1 MADRVINIIVNA
13 KDNASAGLKNVGGA
27 LGDIGKFALGGV
39 LANGITAIGG
49 AIVQMGKD
57 AFGSVANTER
67 LNMALTTMLS
77 KEIHS
82 AGILKERVKV
92 GTANIS
98 VTEGEI
104 KATLKKG
111 QSVDDVK
118 FRIDQLNTQLAVQ
131 RQRLAEA
138 TAKGK
143 ESQEELAA
151 RSARIAAMERNIG
164 KLTTSMGVEGTT
176 VSKTVSVYKEQT
188 KETVTWAE
196 AKKKAAE
203 ESQKLLKWIERL
215 AVQSPFSQE
224 DVAKSIKMG
233 MAYGFT
239 SEEAKRLTMA
249 NINFAAAT
257 GASGDVMER
266 VALALGQV
274 RAKGKLAGGEML
286 QLVEA
291 GIPMREILLDSGKV
305 AGLTA
310 ENFDKMQQK
319 GLIPAKAAMEAY
331 TEYVEKN
338 FNTAAKDQAGSLS
351 GLVASLGDLKDIA
364 LRDFFGGIFRAAQP
378 YLDKFVTVLGD
389 PNIQASI
396 KAIGENIGNV
406 VGGALSTVFGLAQTF
421 SSSGLQGVGVALGI
435 DPTTVSGIVNLVN
448 GQLIPAVAAMAVWF
462 QANLPLALQTLSTY
476 WTTTLQPVLG
486 ALVGFLA
493 TTLPPA
499 IQAVA
504 TVWTTVLQPALA
516 ALAQWLAANIPVAIQ
531 TASTVWATVLQPALA
546 AFGTFLTTTVFPF
559 LQRLGAWL
567 EKNMPAFIA
576 TASDVWNNVLLPA
589 IKGIWSFLQ
598 DPLFPLLKSIAGFL
612 VAVLGKAVE
621 ALAGAWQ
628 NILLP
633 AFQALDSF
641 LRPFLTDV
649 LDKLGKALEWIKG
662 VIDGL
667 VTTFTGWTTAVQ
679 NFKLPAVLTPG
690 SPTPMELG
698 LRGIL
703 GAMTELN
710 GAGLPN
716 FGQISSPQMAG
727 SGAGYSAPSSAPAAS
742 RQQIVQVVM
751 PNGKVLAETVVGDGA
766 GALFANGKRSYRR

>member
-77 KEIHS
+77 KEIHA
-82 AGILKERVKV
+82 AGILKEKIKV

-118 FRIDQLNTQLAVQ
+118 FKIDQLNTQLAVQ

-138 TAKGK
+138 TSKGK

-151 RSARIAAMERNIG
+151 RAARIAAMERNIG

-176 VSKTVSVYKEQT
+176 VSKSVAVYKEQT

-203 ESQKLLKWIERL
+203 ESQKLLKWIEKL

-257 GASGDVMER
+257 GAGGDVMER

-291 GIPMREILLDSGKV
+291 GIPMREILLESGKV

-338 FNTAAKDQAGSLS
+338 FATAAKDQAGSLS

-389 PNIQASI
+389 PAIQANI

-421 SSSGLQGVGVALGI
+421 SASGLQGVGVALGI

-448 GQLIPAVAAMAVWF
+448 NQLIPAVSAMAVWF
-462 QANLPLALQTLSTY
+462 QANLPLALQTLATY

-486 ALVGFLA
+486 ALVGFLVEA
-493 TTLPPA
+493 LPPA
-499 IQAVA
+499 IQTVA

-516 ALAQWLAANIPVAIQ
+516 ALAQWLAANLPAAIQ
-531 TASTVWATVLQPALA
+531 TASVIWSTVLQPALA

-559 LQRLGAWL
+559 LQKLGTWL
-567 EKNMPAFIA
+567 EKNLPTFIA
-576 TASDVWNNVLLPA
+576 AAEKAWNEVLLPA
-589 IKGIWSFLQ
+589 IKGIWAFLQ
-598 DPLFPLLKSIAGFL
+598 DPLFPLLKAIAEFL
-612 VAVLGKAVE
+612 GTVLGKAVE

-633 AFQALDSF
+633 ALTELDKF

-649 LDKLGKALEWIKG
+649 LDKLGAALEWIKG

-667 VTTFTGWTTAVQ
+667 VTTFNGWTTAVQ

-703 GAMTELN
+703 GAMTDLN
-710 GAGLPN
+710 RAGLPN
-716 FGQISSPQMAG
+716 FGQISSPQMAYA
-727 SGAGYSAPSSAPAAS
+727 GAGYNTSSSAPAAS

-751 PNGKVLAETVVGDGA
+751 PNGKVLAETVVDDGA
-766 GALFANGKRSYRR
+766 GAVFSNSKRSYRR

>member
-1 MADRVINIIVNA
+1 MSDRVINIIVNA

-39 LANGITAIGG
+39 LAQGITSIGG
-49 AIVQMGKD
+49 AIVQMGRD

-67 LNMALTTMLS
+67 LSMALTTMLS

-82 AGILKERVKV
+82 AGVLKERIKV

-104 KATLKKG
+104 KSTLKKG

-118 FRIDQLNTQLAVQ
+118 FKIDQLNVQLAVQ

-176 VSKTVSVYKEQT
+176 VSKSVAIYKEQT

-249 NINFAAAT
+249 NINFASAT

-266 VALALGQV
+266 VSLALGQV

-286 QLVEA
+286 QLTEA

-310 ENFDKMQQK
+310 ENFDKMQSK

-364 LRDFFGGIFRAAQP
+364 LRDFFGGIFRSAQP

-389 PNIQASI
+389 PAIQANI
-396 KAIGENIGNV
+396 KAIGENIGAF
-406 VGGALSTVFGLAQTF
+406 VGGALSTLFGLVQTF
-421 SSSGLQGVGVALGI
+421 STSGVQGVGAALGI
-435 DPTTVSGIVNLVN
+435 DPATVAGVVGLVN
-448 GQLIPAVAAMAVWF
+448 NQLIPAVASMATWF
-462 QANLPLALQTLSTY
+462 QANLPIALQTLSTY
-476 WTTTLQPVLG
+476 WTTTLQPVLS
-486 ALVGFLA
+486 ALAAFLVEA
-493 TTLPPA
+493 LPIA

-531 TASTVWATVLQPALA
+531 TASTVWTTVLQPALA

-559 LQRLGAWL
+559 LQKLGVWL

-576 TASDVWNNVLLPA
+576 TASAVWNDVLLPA
-589 IKGIWSFLQ
+589 IKGIWSFLSES
-598 DPLFPLLKSIAGFL
+598 LFPLFKAVAEFVG
-612 VAVLGKAVE
+612 AVLGKRIEEMAATWE
-621 ALAGAWQ
+621 TQ
-628 NILLP
+628 FLP
-633 AFQALDSF
+633 ALREVDKF
-641 LRPFLTDV
+641 LRPFLSDV

-667 VTTFTGWTTAVQ
+667 INTFNGWTQAVQ

-690 SPTPMELG
+690 SPTPMEMG

-703 GAMTELN
+703 GAMNELN

-716 FGQISSPQMAG
+716 FGQITSPQMAYA
-727 SGAGYSAPSSAPAAS
+727 GARGGNAPASAPAGRA
-742 RQQIVQVVM
+742 QIVQVLM
-751 PNGKVLAETVVGDGA
+751 PNGKVLAETVVDDGA
-766 GALFANGKRSYRR
+766 GAMFANGKRSYRR